1 MSQIIELSCPLSREA
16 AARLRAGDVVRLTGV
31 IFSARDAAHK
41 RICAALEAGE
51 APPFP
56 LEGAVIYYMGP
67 SPALPG
73 HVIGAAGPT
82 TSYRMDAY
90 APLLLERGALG
101 MIGKGARSAAVKESI
116 CRFGGVYFAAV
127 GGAGALLSRCI
138 RSAEVVAYPDLGAE
152 AVRRLE
158 IADFPAVVV
167 NDCAGGDW
175 YEAGR
180 AAYLAGRQNA

>member
-1 MSQIIELSCPLSREA
+1 M
-16 AARLRAGDVVRLTGV
+16 
-31 IFSARDAAHK
+31 
-41 RICAALEAGE
+41 
-51 APPFP
+51 
-56 LEGAVIYYMGP
+56 
-67 SPALPG
+67 
-73 HVIGAAGPT
+73 
-82 TSYRMDAY
+82 
-90 APLLLERGALG
+90 
-101 MIGKGARSAAVKESI
+101 
-116 CRFGGVYFAAV
+116 